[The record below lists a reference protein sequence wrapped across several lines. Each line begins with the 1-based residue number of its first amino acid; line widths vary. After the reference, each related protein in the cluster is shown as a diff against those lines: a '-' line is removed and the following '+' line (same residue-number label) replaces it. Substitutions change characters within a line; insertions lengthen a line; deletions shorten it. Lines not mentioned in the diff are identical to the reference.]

1 LLAENDVPVVYN
13 NDSAI
18 NARVSNSEH
27 NDFDFSAAQR
37 LHDDETLSSLP
48 RLLTTMSHTDN
59 WSVNHYGAGNNRNEN
74 VVIIPFRAPWDCVSE
89 NETLTKFRNG
99 VTEATAQIANATQAG
114 NTLTGISFN
123 ETLFAYEN
131 EAKKNET
138 LFEDQKKIEETKSPK
153 SSMENSKLAVD
164 YASKSAGALILEKSP
179 NFQGT
184 SNLLNA
190 DQDKYAIVPC
200 DEPQKYVV
208 IGLSEDILV
217 KQVILANYERYSSR
231 VKEFALQGST
241 TAVGDWVEIGRFEAK
256 EGNGKQVFPLERP
269 AWVRYL
275 KFHFLS
281 HHGDEHYCTISQ
293 ISLHGSTVLQ
303 GFHEHWEEDNK
314 ENDEVTENANEN
326 NDTQM
331 GHSAVGDTILLNQTE
346 EARKVQ
352 SSSYFA
358 AKSFK
363 ERMAVFSNENLTD
376 NALSSASFVLL
387 SSQSQS
393 TGCKR
398 ELKTVP
404 YKVSFSSETYLCD
417 ASRFSSVLADHS
429 GNSSLSCNLC
439 RLSECD
445 VRKDLSCSAGVQWKN
460 PIARSHIKMNLPE
473 VARKMPE
480 QLQKN
485 ESLTRE
491 LPSTSSSPAT
501 SAAPSSSSSET
512 GKGSDSEKNNAS
524 LESQQGQ
531 NQNTFKSINDDQLVG
546 KGKQTS
552 HSALDAKPDLVTAET
567 VSDSTIKD
575 DYQDQMTASLASLL
589 SRLPSAKCLDNLD
602 FTNFRMNHLKGRTQ
616 QTGAGNGNSG
626 GSNPTATVPME
637 PIFKKLTDE
646 IRALH
651 ASVAVH
657 DQFAK
662 ETASC
667 YQRVLL
673 ELMTESDSMRLEQE
687 ARLRRLEM
695 DIEGGIAYVIA
706 VKRIFFWALPYVISL
721 ALPAAKLVF
730 WEDMGVAISFCRL
743 TLLSTAIFAL
753 FYLCAH
759 SMLASSGWR
768 LLWQRRKTTALKV
781 VVSGSIA
788 GSFDSSDTWSHSQ
801 QNGRS
806 NETPEKS
813 AVPSTVPTIVPIR
826 T

>member
-1 LLAENDVPVVYN
+1 
-13 NDSAI
+13 
-18 NARVSNSEH
+18 
-27 NDFDFSAAQR
+27 
-37 LHDDETLSSLP
+37 
-48 RLLTTMSHTDN
+48 M
-59 WSVNHYGAGNNRNEN
+59 
-74 VVIIPFRAPWDCVSE
+74 SE
-89 NETLTKFRNG
+89 NETLTEFRNS
-99 VTEATAQIANATQAG
+99 VTEATAQIANATQTG
-114 NTLTGISFN
+114 NTTTELSLN
-123 ETLFAYEN
+123 ETLSAHEN
-131 EAKKNET
+131 EEKKNET
-138 LFEDQKKIEETKSPK
+138 LFEDQKKIVEAKSPK
-153 SSMENSKLAVD
+153 SSKENSKLAVD

-241 TAVGDWVEIGRFEAK
+241 TAVGDWVEIGHFEAE
-256 EGNGKQVFPLERP
+256 EGNGKQAFPLERP

-314 ENDEVTENANEN
+314 ESDEMTENANEDE
-326 NDTQM
+326 DTQI
-331 GHSAVGDTILLNQTE
+331 GHSVGGDAILLNQTE

-352 SSSYFA
+352 NSSYFA

-363 ERMAVFSNENLTD
+363 ERMTVFSTENLTD
-376 NALSSASFVLL
+376 NALSCASFAL
-387 SSQSQS
+387 SSSQPQS
-393 TGCKR
+393 TGCKK
-398 ELKTVP
+398 EVKTVP
-404 YKVSFSSETYLCD
+404 CKVSFSSKTHRSD
-417 ASRFSSVLADHS
+417 ANRAFSVLADHS

-445 VRKDLSCSAGVQWKN
+445 VRKDLSCSAGVPWKKQ
-460 PIARSHIKMNLPE
+460 IASSHIKMNLPE
-473 VARKMPE
+473 AARKMPE
-480 QLQKN
+480 QLKKN

-491 LPSTSSSPAT
+491 LPSTSSSPAA
-501 SAAPSSSSSET
+501 SAAPSSSPSET
-512 GKGSDSEKNNAS
+512 SKDSDSDKRNAS
-524 LESQQGQ
+524 LEPQQGQ
-531 NQNTFKSINDDQLVG
+531 NQNSAKSSKSMNDEKHVG
-546 KGKQTS
+546 KEKPTNQPV
-552 HSALDAKPDLVTAET
+552 LDAKPDLVTAET
-567 VSDSTIKD
+567 VSDSTSKENCR
-575 DYQDQMTASLASLL
+575 DQMTASLASLL

-602 FTNFRMNHLKGRTQ
+602 FTTFRMNHLKGRTHQ
-616 QTGAGNGNSG
+616 AGSGNGNSG
-626 GSNPTATVPME
+626 GSNPNAAVPME

-673 ELMTESDSMRLEQE
+673 ELMAESESMRLEQE

-695 DIEGGIAYVIA
+695 DIEGGITYVIA
-706 VKRIFFWALPYVISL
+706 VKRIIFWALPFLISL
-721 ALPAAKLVF
+721 AWPAAKLAF

-743 TLLSTAIFAL
+743 ALLSTVIL
-753 FYLCAH
+753 VLLYLCANFI
-759 SMLASSGWR
+759 LASSGWR
-768 LLWQRRKTTALKV
+768 LLWQRRKTTSLKV

-788 GSFDSSDTWSHSQ
+788 GSFDSSDTWSHSL

-806 NETPEKS
+806 NETPEKG